1 MHDDFD
7 ITIECEDEKL
17 HNKKKSK
24 SVVKFGP
31 TATEKKLDQQ
41 IMNLVSWNNITKRE
55 QKTEYIQTRI
65 QEH

>member
-1 MHDDFD
+1 M
-7 ITIECEDEKL
+7 ILTLRLNAKMKNCTI
-17 HNKKKSK
+17 KKSK